1 MDLDEDSAA
10 DAFFRDLL
18 DAVDQQLASGATP
31 FVGRTLER
39 LVKAG
44 MEIDAAREAIAGCLA
59 EESDRMFRSGR
70 PFDLESYRKS
80 LERIS
85 PPS

>member
-31 FVGRTLER
+31 FVGKTLDR

-44 MEIDAAREAIAGCLA
+44 MEIDAAKEAIAACLA
-59 EESDRMFRSGR
+59 EESDRMFRSGK
-70 PFDLESYRKS
+70 PFDLDSYRKS

>member
-31 FVGRTLER
+31 FVGKTLDR

-44 MEIDAAREAIAGCLA
+44 MEIDAAKEAIAACLA
-59 EESDRMFRSGR
+59 EESDRMFRSGK
-70 PFDLESYRKS
+70 PFDLDFYRKS